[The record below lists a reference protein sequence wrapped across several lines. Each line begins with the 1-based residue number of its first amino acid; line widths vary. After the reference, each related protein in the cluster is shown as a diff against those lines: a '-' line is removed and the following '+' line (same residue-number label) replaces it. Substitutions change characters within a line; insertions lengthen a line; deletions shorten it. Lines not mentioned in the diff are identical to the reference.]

1 MAEHDLIIR
10 GGTVVDGSGGAP
22 FAADVAVSEGVITE
36 VGRVPGSASREIDAD
51 GAVVT
56 PGWVDIHAHYDGQAT
71 WESRLIPSSWH
82 GVTTVVVG
90 NCGVGFAPVRS
101 QDRERL
107 IELMEGVEDIPGT
120 ALHEGLAWD
129 WESFPQYMDAVA
141 SRPHDIDIGLQVP
154 HGALRLY
161 VMGERGAVRDAARP
175 EEIAEM
181 ARLARE
187 AVEAGALGFT
197 TSRTRNHRTSR
208 GDWTP
213 TLTAAADEL
222 AGIAEGLGAAGRG
235 VLEVVSDF
243 LDLDEEAATIIG
255 MARASGRP
263 LSISVVQAD
272 LFPERWREIM
282 AAISAAREEG
292 LAVTAQ
298 VAPRAVGVLIGL
310 QTTRDPIA
318 ASPTAREVSSRSLE
332 ERFAYLT
339 RPEVR
344 EAVRAE
350 LVAEGA
356 HLPWDRIYPLGDPPD
371 YEPAPEDSVGARA
384 RREGRDGW
392 DLALDL
398 LLADGGRG
406 FLYLPFLNYSEGNL
420 GPAREMLTH
429 PHAVV
434 GLGDGGAHVGTICD
448 ASFPTTM
455 LTHWVRDRTR
465 GPLIDLAHAVAAQSS
480 RTAAAVGLADRGR
493 VAPGL
498 KADLNVIDLENLRLH
513 PPAMAYDLPAGGKRL
528 VQKADG
534 YLHTFVS
541 GEETYVNGEPTEAL
555 PGRLVRSSPS

>member
-1 MAEHDLIIR
+1 MAVTVAGAARADAVASLVHDRRRGGAPVAEHDLIIR
-10 GGTVVDGSGGAP
+10 GATVVDGSGEPP
-22 FAADVAVSEGVITE
+22 FAADVAVAQGVITE
-36 VGRVPGSASREIDAD
+36 VGRVAGTASREIDAD
-51 GAVVT
+51 GAVVA

-90 NCGVGFAPVRS
+90 NCGVGFAPVRT

-129 WESFPQYMDAVA
+129 WESFPEYMDAVA

-213 TLTAAADEL
+213 TLTAAANEL

-282 AAISAAREEG
+282 GAISE
-292 LAVTAQ
+292 
-298 VAPRAVGVLIGL
+298 
-310 QTTRDPIA
+310 
-318 ASPTAREVSSRSLE
+318 
-332 ERFAYLT
+332 
-339 RPEVR
+339 
-344 EAVRAE
+344 
-350 LVAEGA
+350 
-356 HLPWDRIYPLGDPPD
+356 
-371 YEPAPEDSVGARA
+371 ARA
-384 RREGRDGW
+384 
-392 DLALDL
+392 
-398 LLADGGRG
+398 
-406 FLYLPFLNYSEGNL
+406 
-420 GPAREMLTH
+420 
-429 PHAVV
+429 
-434 GLGDGGAHVGTICD
+434 
-448 ASFPTTM
+448 
-455 LTHWVRDRTR
+455 
-465 GPLIDLAHAVAAQSS
+465 
-480 RTAAAVGLADRGR
+480 
-493 VAPGL
+493 
-498 KADLNVIDLENLRLH
+498 
-513 PPAMAYDLPAGGKRL
+513 
-528 VQKADG
+528 
-534 YLHTFVS
+534 
-541 GEETYVNGEPTEAL
+541 
-555 PGRLVRSSPS
+555 

>member
-10 GGTVVDGSGGAP
+10 AATVVDGTGSQP
-22 FAADVAVSEGVITE
+22 FTGDVAVSAGVITE
-36 VGRVPGSASREIDAD
+36 VGRVEGRAAREIDAD
-51 GAVVT
+51 GAALT

-71 WESRLIPSSWH
+71 WESRLVPSSWH

-90 NCGVGFAPVRS
+90 NCGVGFAPVRTA
-101 QDRERL
+101 DRERL

-129 WESFPQYMDAVA
+129 WESFPEYMDAVA
-141 SRPHDIDIGLQVP
+141 RRPHDIDIGLQVP

-161 VMGERGAVRDAARP
+161 VMGERGAVRDAAEP

-181 ARLARE
+181 ARLARQ
-187 AVEAGALGFT
+187 AVEAGAIGFT

-222 AGIAEGLGAAGRG
+222 AGIAEGLGAAGLG

-243 LDLDEEAATIIG
+243 LDLDDEAGTIIG

-282 AAISAAREEG
+282 GAITAAREEG

-318 ASPTAREVSSRSLE
+318 AAPTAAAVAGQPLA
-332 ERFAYLT
+332 ERVAYLT
-339 RPEVR
+339 RPEIR
-344 EAVRAE
+344 EAVRSE
-350 LVAEGA
+350 LLASGFN
-356 HLPWDRIYPLGDPPD
+356 LPWDRIYPLGDPPD
-371 YEPAPEDSVGARA
+371 YEPAPEDSIGARA
-384 RREGRDGW
+384 GREGRAGW
-392 DLALDL
+392 ELALDL

-455 LTHWVRDRTR
+455 LTHWVRDRRR
-465 GPLIDLAHAVAAQSS
+465 GPLIDLAYAVAAQSS
-480 RTAAAVGLADRGR
+480 RTAATVGLADRGR
-493 VAPGL
+493 IAPGL

-513 PPAMAYDLPAGGKRL
+513 APEMAYDLPAGGKRL
-528 VQKADG
+528 VQRADG

-541 GEETYVNGEPTEAL
+541 GQETYANGQATDAL
-555 PGRLVRSSPS
+555 PGRLVRASA